1 MVEKPNP
8 QFYTAEDKLD
18 LILKHLEERKS
29 SVYELGDPNRVYT
42 NKEMMDLLG
51 VHSRYLKTLRDN
63 GYLGYSRVNDK
74 YWYTQKQVDEFLNR
88 FNYPAF
94 TSKSSLPPFSKGAP
108 L

>member
-1 MVEKPNP
+1 MVTKPNHNP
-8 QFYTAEDKLD
+8 TSEEKLD
-18 LILKHLEERKS
+18 LILEHLKAQKP
-29 SVYELGDPNRVYT
+29 SVFGLGDPNRVYT

-74 YWYTQKQVDEFLNR
+74 YWYTQKQVDEFLHR

-94 TSKSSLPPFSKGAP
+94 TTKTTLPPFSKGGYV
-108 L
+108 